1 MINMYFDHFVP
12 CYQILLYCTNS
23 IYSYGLIFSLLSFMS
38 EKALNLKKQL
48 YDSMLP
54 IVMILT

>member
-1 MINMYFDHFVP
+1 MYFDHFVP